1 VTLRPGVAN
10 PPASRH
16 SVPTTSQ
23 ELFVPYIERNYRKDY
38 DQAIDDINRVFKDHG
53 LVPGHMVYVMF
64 RFVKFWW
71 HCHPRFDTINAIRGA
86 LSSTLTEFDRV
97 VAGPYE
103 DKAIIR
109 NGDIG

>member
-1 VTLRPGVAN
+1 
-10 PPASRH
+10 
-16 SVPTTSQ
+16 
-23 ELFVPYIERNYRKDY
+23 
-38 DQAIDDINRVFKDHG
+38 
-53 LVPGHMVYVMF
+53 MVYVMF
-64 RFVKFWW
+64 RLVKFWW